1 MFPSLTSKVAAQP
14 GKVAAATPRAAAR
27 RKPAKPDRR
36 VKMRQRDLAFLLS
49 NLATLISSGVSL
61 PKALGTVEREQ
72 TLAKQAAM
80 IQAIRRRVED
90 GDSFS
95 AALAAYPAV
104 FNVVLV
110 SQIKVGERA
119 GTLHETLTQLAD
131 QQEKTTELRGY
142 IVKKLAY
149 PIALVVLGSIIV
161 TFMLLYVLPVFEDT
175 YKSAGVPLPLI
186 TRFFLGLGHAAAAYG
201 WMALVAVGA
210 GVFALK
216 RVRARPEA
224 AAAMDQMILKLPI
237 LGKWLQKIAVLNLMD
252 VLGNLL
258 DAGYTIAEALAVA
271 SDAVTNRF
279 VKGKLIALQVA
290 VQRGERF
297 SRELERHDDLF
308 PPVVSQLAVVGEQ
321 TGKLARSTASI
332 RVHLRRDIER
342 TTSILVGMLEP
353 TLTIVLAFVIGSILL
368 AIYLPMFDLLGTVG
382 K

>member
-14 GKVAAATPRAAAR
+14 GKVAAATPRVAAR

-36 VKMRQRDLAFLLS
+36 LKMRQRDLAFLLS

>member
-1 MFPSLTSKVAAQP
+1 MLHSWTSKNA
-14 GKVAAATPRAAAR
+14 AAATIAAGAPSRADGR
-27 RKPAKPDRR
+27 RRPAPVGR

-72 TLAKQAAM
+72 SLQKQAAM
-80 IQAIRRRVED
+80 IQSIRRRIED

-104 FNVVLV
+104 FSVVLV

-119 GTLHETLTQLAD
+119 GTLHETLTQLAE
-131 QQEKTTELRGY
+131 QQERQTELRAY

-149 PIALVVLGSIIV
+149 PIALVILGSIIV
-161 TFMLLYVLPVFEDT
+161 TFMLLYVLPVFEKT
-175 YKSAGVPLPLI
+175 YASAGVPLPFI
-186 TRFFLGLGHAAAAYG
+186 TRFMLGVGHFAASYG
-201 WMALVAVGA
+201 WLAPLGAGA

-216 RVRARPEA
+216 RVRAKPEA
-224 AAAMDQMILKLPI
+224 AAALDQMILKAPVI
-237 LGKWLQKIAVLNLMD
+237 GGWLKKIAVLNLMD

-271 SDAVTNRF
+271 RDAVTNRF
-279 VKGKLIALQVA
+279 VMEKVSALQVA
-290 VQRGERF
+290 VQRGEKF

-332 RVHLRRDIER
+332 RKHLRRDIER
-342 TTSILVGMLEP
+342 TTSILVGLLEP
-353 TLTIVLAFVIGSILL
+353 ALTIILAAVIGAILL
-368 AIYLPMFDLLGTVG
+368 AIYLPMFDMIGTVA